1 MVMVVMVR
9 WWRVMTGSFLRFRLQ
24 LEYIVNVIVGMIGE
38 QIGLFFITIFKIN
51 YFFKLLIKIKTYKD
65 RH

>member
-1 MVMVVMVR
+1 
-9 WWRVMTGSFLRFRLQ
+9 MTGSFLRFRLQ

-38 QIGLFFITIFKIN
+38 QIGLFFITIFKILIKN
-51 YFFKLLIKIKTYKD
+51 FKLIKIKTYKD

>member
-1 MVMVVMVR
+1 MVMVVVR

-38 QIGLFFITIFKIN
+38 QIGLFFITIFKILIKN
-51 YFFKLLIKIKTYKD
+51 FKLIKIKTYKD